1 MALLRQLT
9 ILQRL
14 ILMLVM
20 AAIGTFCFAGFSINE
35 QYNNL
40 VEQKAFQNKA
50 LIETVLSFST
60 TQTRV
65 LQSLQLS
72 NDQQRQSIIA
82 SINGM
87 AYDNANHFML
97 VDSDGTIL
105 GNGNNSS
112 LVGKNVASLS
122 NNDGKTPFQALV
134 NQARNQQRA
143 TAEFIWQHPARHQD
157 ENMQALAV
165 HDDNMGW
172 VVVTGAYASD
182 INQIMKTVIWHYM
195 IIMMLIAV
203 PIFVFF
209 LLLNQSINT
218 PLKAAIDAMNNIANG
233 DGDLRKRL
241 DTGGKDE
248 VSALATAFNQFV
260 AKIGAALDQMKPMG
274 MSLNQDSKQLLNAV
288 TESNRSAE
296 HVHRETASVA
306 TAVNQMLATT
316 RDMASNTQQAADT
329 ATSVK
334 QQALTGKQTVEQTLV
349 RCETLA
355 KELALAAKQTQSL
368 GHSSEQIGSIL
379 DVIRTIAEQTN
390 LLALNAAIE
399 AARAGEHGRG
409 FAVVADEVRALA
421 TRTQHSTN
429 EIQQIVTDIQTGVSE
444 VMRSNQVTQAE
455 SQELQQQAGLADD
468 AMQQILKHIADITDM
483 NHQLAS
489 ATEEQS
495 LVTEE
500 INRNVNNISEL
511 TEVSVKANESTG
523 NAASDLDKI
532 SKQMSAAL
540 TQFKT

>member
-1 MALLRQLT
+1 MALLRQIT

-20 AAIGTFCFAGFSINE
+20 AAVGTFCFAGFSIKE

-40 VEQKAFQNKA
+40 VEQKAAQNHA
-50 LIETVLSFST
+50 LIQTVLSFSAN
-60 TQTRV
+60 QAK
-65 LQSLQLS
+65 LIQSLSLS
-72 NDQQRQSIIA
+72 KAQQRQLIIA
-82 SINGM
+82 GINGM
-87 AYDNANHFML
+87 QYGNAEHFMV
-97 VDSDGTIL
+97 VDADGTIL
-105 GNGNNSS
+105 GNGNNSNT
-112 LVGKNVASLS
+112 VGKNVSSLS
-122 NNDGKTPFQALV
+122 NSEGKTPFQSLL
-134 NQARNQQRA
+134 NQARNSKEA
-143 TAEFIWQHPARHQD
+143 TAEFTWHHPSRNQD
-157 ENMQALAV
+157 EDMQALAMR
-165 HDDNMGW
+165 DSNMGW
-172 VVVTGAYASD
+172 VVITGAYASD
-182 INQIMKTVIWHYM
+182 INETMKTVIWHYV
-195 IIMMLIAV
+195 IIMIMIAL

-209 LLLNQSINT
+209 LLLNQSINA

-241 DTGGKDE
+241 DTYGKDE

-260 AKIGAALDQMKPMG
+260 AKIAAALEQMKPLG
-274 MSLNQDSKQLLNAV
+274 KSLSQDSKQLLNAV
-288 TESNRSAE
+288 NESNRSAE

-316 RDMASNTQQAADT
+316 REMADNTQQAADT

-334 QQALTGKQTVEQTLV
+334 EQALSGKQTVEQTLS

-355 KELALAAKQTQSL
+355 EELQSSAQQTQAL
-368 GHSSEQIGSIL
+368 GHSSEQIGGIL

-421 TRTQHSTN
+421 TRTQQSTN
-429 EIQQIVTDIQTGVSE
+429 EIQQIVSDIQTGVAE
-444 VMRSNQVTQAE
+444 VMRSNQVTQKE
-455 SQELQQQAGLADD
+455 SEELQQQATLANE
-468 AMQQILKHIADITDM
+468 AMQQILRFIANISDM

-500 INRNVNNISEL
+500 INRNVTNISEL

-523 NAASDLDKI
+523 NAAGDLDSI
-532 SKQMSAAL
+532 SKQMSDAL